1 MAVDKDKQFTR
12 QNQWTRE
19 NRDRIE
25 LQVPKGT
32 KELWKAKA
40 AEENLSLTE
49 WIIKKVSQD

>member
-32 KELWKAKA
+32 KDLWKAKA
-40 AEENLSLTE
+40 EAEGLTLTE
-49 WIIKKVSQD
+49 WITKKVSQD